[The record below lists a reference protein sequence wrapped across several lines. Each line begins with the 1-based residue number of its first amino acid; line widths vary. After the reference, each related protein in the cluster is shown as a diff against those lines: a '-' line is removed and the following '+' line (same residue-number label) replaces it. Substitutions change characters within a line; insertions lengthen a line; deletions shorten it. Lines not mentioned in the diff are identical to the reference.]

1 MGKEQGGSR
10 GSQRGGY
17 WLKSDHVVFVHL
29 VRTLN
34 FSMSEMES
42 HGRGRM
48 SREIYNMSK
57 GFKGV
62 TLASE

>member
-1 MGKEQGGSR
+1 MVKEKGSNR

-17 WLKSDHVVFVHL
+17 WLKSDHAAFVGL

-34 FSMSEMES
+34 FSMSEMGS

-48 SREIYNMSK
+48 RKEIYNMNK
-57 GFKGV
+57 GFQGV